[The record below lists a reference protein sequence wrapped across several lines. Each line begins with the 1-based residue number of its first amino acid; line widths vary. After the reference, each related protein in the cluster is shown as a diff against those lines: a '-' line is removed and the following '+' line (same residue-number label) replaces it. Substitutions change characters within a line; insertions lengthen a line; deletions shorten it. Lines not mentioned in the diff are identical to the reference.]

1 MKNRL
6 KRIFTTNI
14 GWKIAAVF
22 IGIIIWAVLSNTQDP
37 VVTVPLDIPITYT
50 HEESLLKNESLYVL
64 TRPETVRINAR
75 VHQSKSRKATASL
88 FTCTADLVDHS
99 GGDLSSQRIHINVQ
113 QIGGTDIVIDWSYYR
128 SDPNITVTMDE
139 YISKEFTVALKA
151 EGNLSADAQFQE
163 PVQFSPS
170 VVTVSG
176 PKSRFANVNSVKAT
190 VNLPQL
196 NAKGPGTVTEDAVE
210 VKMYDANDEEIRN
223 TDGSLVM
230 SADTVSLT
238 ATIAR
243 LRELAVILEGTSG
256 TPAEGYRVD
265 TSLTSLSPTV
275 IVVKGL
281 KGNLSELNTLVIPA
295 SLVNVDGISSST
307 SYEISLAELLPEG
320 VTIAEGAST
329 ANVTVNVEALVAEER
344 NYNTSNIQL
353 LNTDEL
359 YLYTILEN
367 SIPIQVRGF
376 QEDLSVLDINAS
388 LQSRIDVSGLEPG
401 THTVSVQADALSG
414 YYWDNIDRLNV
425 TLRVR
430 INEAMTTTPETE
442 PPTESTTEST
452 PETEESAS
460 GSSDESSGDSSS
472 SESTSSEE
480 ASQSEGSSSE
490 EPSESAPED
499 SGPET
504 AAPQETAG
512 IEGNPEENQEQE
524 KQNADEQQ

>member
-1 MKNRL
+1 M
-6 KRIFTTNI
+6 
-14 GWKIAAVF
+14 
-22 IGIIIWAVLSNTQDP
+22 
-37 VVTVPLDIPITYT
+37 
-50 HEESLLKNESLYVL
+50 
-64 TRPETVRINAR
+64 
-75 VHQSKSRKATASL
+75 
-88 FTCTADLVDHS
+88 
-99 GGDLSSQRIHINVQ
+99 
-113 QIGGTDIVIDWSYYR
+113 
-128 SDPNITVTMDE
+128 
-139 YISKEFTVALKA
+139 
-151 EGNLSADAQFQE
+151 
-163 PVQFSPS
+163 
-170 VVTVSG
+170 
-176 PKSRFANVNSVKAT
+176 
-190 VNLPQL
+190 NLPQL

-243 LRELAVILEGTSG
+243 LRELAVMLEGTSG

-307 SYEISLAELLPEG
+307 SYEISLAELLPDG

-388 LQSRIDVSGLEPG
+388 LQSRIDAAGLEPG
-401 THTVSVQADALSG
+401 THTVPVQADALSG

-452 PETEESAS
+452 PETDDSSSGSAS
-460 GSSDESSGDSSS
+460 DESDSSGSSTESSSDESSP
-472 SESTSSEE
+472 
-480 ASQSEGSSSE
+480 SE
-490 EPSESAPED
+490 EPSESISED
-499 SGPET
+499 SGSEDT
-504 AAPQETAG
+504 SSSENAG
-512 IEGNPEENQEQE
+512 GGENTEENQEQE